1 MSSLDPTLGPDRL
14 GLEGRGSDTD
24 GVDAAPRHGYWKSLA
39 DLEPTGSAPAAGAPE
54 VPTAGDVVDPLNRR
68 NFMQLM
74 GASMALAGVAGA
86 GCKRYDR
93 EEIVPLSRR
102 PEDQVP
108 GQTQRYAT
116 CFDFGGMTQA
126 LLVTSY
132 EGRPIKIDGNPEHP
146 FAGGGVVDGTAR
158 HAGSSVFAQGS
169 ILHVYDPDRSQSVL
183 KDGKGSTFED
193 FRAVATTLRGNPTGL
208 RVLAEASSS
217 PTLAALKQRVLSTF
231 PGAAWHEWEPVSFDN
246 ERAGLRLAF
255 GKPMRAMA
263 HLDRAAIIVALDC
276 DIFTEHPASAA
287 YARDFARSRRP
298 DGGSLG
304 PGKMNRL
311 YAIESAY
318 THTGVVA
325 DHRLPVRSEHVLPVL
340 QAIDSALSGRAAAG
354 AEVVGEAKVAAF
366 LKAVVGDLSANRGSA
381 VLVVGR
387 RQPAAV
393 HALVAKINETLGGS
407 LVSYYD
413 DPEPSRL
420 DHGDAIAALTRDLT
434 ANQVQTLVILGGNPI
449 FDAPV
454 DLDFAAALAKAKTSI
469 HLSEYANETSAKC
482 SWHVPKAHYLEAWG
496 DARTWDGTWTLAQ
509 PLILPLY
516 GGISSI
522 ELLALLLGE
531 AKTAEALVREQVE
544 AAGYAWRASVHDGFV
559 AGSAPKAVPVAIGS
573 LPPAPLT
580 ATQTAGS
587 RGGNGAY
594 EVTFSPS
601 SQVWDGRFAN
611 NSWLQETPDFL
622 TKVTWDNVALIGKDT
637 ADELGI
643 HSQDMVR
650 ITVDGRKLEVAALVM
665 PGQARGSIALFLG
678 GGRTKAGVVGNKGG
692 EWKGG
697 GWNVYALR
705 ASTALDIAANARVEK
720 TGGTYAIATTQ
731 DHWDIRQGLDFP
743 FGAGDSPVTGIGDR
757 GIAERMD
764 RIVKETDLAAFA
776 GGAYLAQHPEPFY
789 HDDKHGRGYSLFEEK
804 TYEGRKW
811 AMAID
816 LGSCMG
822 CNACMVACQSENNV
836 PVVGK
841 REVAR
846 NREMHWI
853 RIDRYF
859 KGDVADPEVVSQP
872 VACQHCENAPCE
884 QVCPVGATIH
894 SSEGL
899 NEMVYNRCVGTRYC
913 LNNCPYRVRRF
924 NFLDWHKD
932 LKDARNK
939 VRRLLFNADVTV
951 RERGV
956 MEKCTYCV
964 QRIQAA
970 KIAAKNERNRDVIP
984 DGTIVT
990 ACQAA
995 CPTEAIVFGDLSDP
1009 DSRVSRLHGD
1019 RRQYELLSDLND
1031 KPRTRFLARV
1041 KNPHP
1046 DLVSKSG
1053 SHGGH

>member
-1 MSSLDPTLGPDRL
+1 MSSLNNTTSPDVPLADGTLA
-14 GLEGRGSDTD
+14 D
-24 GVDAAPRHGYWKSLA
+24 GAAASPQHGYWMSMA
-39 DLEPTGSAPAAGAPE
+39 ELEPADVAPAADDGG
-54 VPTAGDVVDPLNRR
+54 GDAVDPLNRR

-86 GCKRYDR
+86 GCHRYDR

-102 PEDQVP
+102 PEDMVP
-108 GQTQRYAT
+108 GVTQQYASV
-116 CFDFGGMTQA
+116 FEFGGMTQA
-126 LLVTSY
+126 VVVTSY

-146 FAGGGVVDGTAR
+146 FAGGGIVAGTAR

-169 ILHVYDPDRSQSVL
+169 ILHLYDPDRSQGVQQGS
-183 KDGKGSTFED
+183 KGATFAD
-193 FRAVATTLRGNPTGL
+193 WQLVAEGL
-208 RVLAEASSS
+208 RKNPNWNGVRILAEASSS
-217 PTLAALKQRVLSTF
+217 PTVAELRRRMQSQF
-231 PGAAWHEWEPVSFDN
+231 PGAAWYEWEPVSFDN
-246 ERAGLRLAF
+246 ERAGLRQAF
-255 GKPMRAMA
+255 GRPMRAMA
-263 HLDRAAIIVALDC
+263 HLDRAQTIVSLDC
-276 DIFTEHPASAA
+276 DIFTEHPAAAA
-287 YARDFARSRRP
+287 YARDFGRSRKP

-311 YAIESAY
+311 YAIESVY
-318 THTGVVA
+318 THTGVLA
-325 DHRLPVRSEHVLPVL
+325 DHRLPIRSEHVLTFL
-340 QAIDSALSGRAAAG
+340 QALDAGLTGGGAASG
-354 AEVVGEAKVAAF
+354 EVVREAKVAAF
-366 LKAVVGDLSANRGSA
+366 LKALTDDLNATRGAA
-381 VLVVGR
+381 VLVAGR

-393 HALVAKINETLGGS
+393 HALVAKINSALGGA
-407 LVSYYD
+407 LVSYFD
-413 DPEPSRL
+413 DPEPQRL
-420 DHGDAIAALTRDLT
+420 DHADAIGALVRDLK
-434 ANQVQTLVILGGNPI
+434 ANQVETLIIIGGNPVY
-449 FDAPV
+449 DAPA
-454 DLDFAAALAKAKTSI
+454 DLDFGAALAQAKTSV
-469 HLSEYANETSAKC
+469 HLSEYANETSAKTT
-482 SWHVPKAHYLEAWG
+482 WHVPKAHFLESWG
-496 DARTWDGTWTLAQ
+496 DARTWDGTWSVQQ

-516 GGISSI
+516 GGISTI
-522 ELLALLLGE
+522 ELLAELLGE
-531 AKTAEALVREQVE
+531 TRSAEQLVREQVE
-544 AAGYAWRASVHDGFV
+544 AGGGQWRASVHDGFV
-559 AGSAPKAVPVAIGS
+559 ARSAWTPTTASVGA
-573 LPPAPLT
+573 LPPSTLTDSQKAP
-580 ATQTAGS
+580 S
-587 RGGNGAY
+587 NGANGSF

-601 SQVWDGRFAN
+601 SQTWDGRFAN

-622 TKVTWDNVALIGKDT
+622 TKVTWDNVALIAKDT
-637 ADELGI
+637 ADALHI

-650 ITVDGRKLEVAALVM
+650 ITVGDRKLECAALVM
-665 PGQARGSIALFLG
+665 PGQARGSIAIMLG
-678 GGRTKAGVVGNKGG
+678 GGRTKAGSVGNKGG

-697 GWNVYALR
+697 GWNTYALR
-705 ASTALDIAANARVEK
+705 TVGALDIATGARVEK
-720 TGGTYAIATTQ
+720 TGGSYTIATTQ
-731 DHWDIRQGLDFP
+731 DHWDIRQGHALSDAP
-743 FGAGDSPVTGIGDR
+743 ITGVGDKGIR
-757 GIAERMD
+757 ERID
-764 RIVKETDLAAFA
+764 RIIKETDV
-776 GGAYLAQHPEPFY
+776 GTYRGATYKAQEEEPYF
-789 HDDKHGRGYSLFEEK
+789 HDHEHHRGYSPFEEK
-804 TYEGRKW
+804 HYNGRKW

-841 REVAR
+841 KEVHR

-884 QVCPVGATIH
+884 QVCPVGATLH

-970 KIAAKNERNRDVIP
+970 KINAKNAHNRGPLP
-984 DGTIVT
+984 DGTITT

-1009 DSRVSRLHGD
+1009 ESRVSKLHGD

-1041 KNPHP
+1041 RNPNP
-1046 DLVSKSG
+1046 ALASAAG
-1053 SHGGH
+1053 THGDH